1 MSFQVVGDLLPGAR
15 GADVEQSAGQVR
27 VGMAGIVHGGPGPTS
42 TRQSSVSGGAR
53 AAAAFAEYAMQF
65 GRSIRMLS

>member
-1 MSFQVVGDLLPGAR
+1 MV
-15 GADVEQSAGQVR
+15 
-27 VGMAGIVHGGPGPTS
+27 GIVQGGPGPTS

-53 AAAAFAEYAMQF
+53 AAAAFAEYATQF